1 MFNNLE
7 ECFMFED
14 ALDYD
19 LGECGSEIDSFTVDI
34 PSICLTDDTSELS
47 AEPVYDEYPEEQE
60 ETIYFSS
67 HTKIYDNPHLFDE
80 CDKSVSEDDEQ
91 QETLVQ

>member
-7 ECFMFED
+7 ECLLFED

-19 LGECGSEIDSFTVDI
+19 LEECGSKIDSFMVDI
-34 PSICLTDDTSELS
+34 PSICLTDDTPELS
-47 AEPVYDEYPEEQE
+47 DETVYDEYLEEQE
-60 ETIYFSS
+60 EQIYFSS
-67 HTKIYDNPHLFDE
+67 HTKIYNSPPLFDE
-80 CDKSVSEDDEQ
+80 CDESVSEDDEQ